1 MAEYIERGTAI
12 AKLTALE
19 VAEPSATMADAKRL
33 LADMPAVDV
42 EEMSDGYHTFDDLYE
57 QRLILSA
64 ALAKNNPHAW
74 KSKRHEDGSVP
85 FGGGWFIMGFDTDEG
100 CYTYHYELKDWDLFQ
115 CEELDKGKPWDGHTS
130 KDVRRLL
137 SIPAADGAP
146 VVHGRWIDPPIW
158 GRGVC
163 ACSECKEKS
172 VIFAFSNGEISEKYC
187 PLCGA
192 RMDGDSVMAES
203 VGQDA
208 ARKGDG
214 DSDALD

>member
-19 VAEPSATMADAKRL
+19 VTKPSATMADAKRL

-42 EEMSDGYHTFDDLYE
+42 EKMSDGYHTFADLYE

-100 CYTYHYELKDWDLFQ
+100 CYTYHYELKDWGLFQ
-115 CEELDKGKPWDGHTS
+115 CKELDKGKPWDGHTS

-137 SIPAADGAP
+137 SIPAADVAP
-146 VVHGRWIDPPIW
+146 VVHCKD
-158 GRGVC
+158 C
-163 ACSECKEKS
+163 AHRTEMGNCGHPRYHGILPTAYPYDFCS
-172 VIFAFSNGEISEKYC
+172 Y
-187 PLCGA
+187 GA
-192 RMDGDSVMAES
+192 RKDGDD
-203 VGQDA
+203 DA
-208 ARKGDG
+208 KAD
-214 DSDALD
+214 